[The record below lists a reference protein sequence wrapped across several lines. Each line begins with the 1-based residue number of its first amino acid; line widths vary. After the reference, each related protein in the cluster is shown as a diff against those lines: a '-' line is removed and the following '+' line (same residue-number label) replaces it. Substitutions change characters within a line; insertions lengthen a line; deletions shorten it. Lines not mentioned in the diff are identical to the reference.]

1 MTPLSPALSY
11 HSLRPC
17 YRLEGKGPGPDGEPW
32 PCTAGVLMPATS
44 QHPTRSTAAPKRR
57 ETRGPGWEAKEAA
70 RGLGQAGRLTLCLR
84 FSRKEDMGFEVHEL
98 WRRKELGPWQGGQ
111 RSGGGSWTVGSC
123 SVPGSGPSSVFVH
136 HRRGAQGWFCVI

>member
-1 MTPLSPALSY
+1 MSLPCCSPTSNDSSVLSPVLPFTEAL
-11 HSLRPC
+11 LPI
-17 YRLEGKGPGPDGEPW
+17 EGKGPGPDGEPW

-57 ETRGPGWEAKEAA
+57 ETRGPGWEAKKA

-98 WRRKELGPWQGGQ
+98 WRREELGPWQGGQ
-111 RSGGGSWTVGSC
+111 HSGGGSWTTGLTL
-123 SVPGSGPSSVFVH
+123 PG
-136 HRRGAQGWFCVI
+136 

>member
-98 WRRKELGPWQGGQ
+98 WRRIGTLAGWPAQWWGLVDHRTYFAWLSPRGV
-111 RSGGGSWTVGSC
+111 RSTSSTAVSGS
-123 SVPGSGPSSVFVH
+123 P
-136 HRRGAQGWFCVI
+136 